1 MSETINLNNEFKG
14 DPTAKNYYDRL
25 GVSPDASLEEIKAAF
40 HLGQKKHHPD
50 KNPNNDKEAN
60 EDSKNLNEA
69 FTTLIDSIKRKSYD
83 QMIGSDQPEKTQGEE
98 DEEEKLFVSLVA
110 DIMVAENL
118 EVIVN
123 TLNAFLMANFE
134 KKLIKFPKDYY
145 DDTAVELF
153 MSLRGFLN
161 GKFTLKTVGF
171 RKKNYSF
178 FTKRIYSKIV
188 EWEKTITKE
197 NKPASIWNKIR
208 QFLTVNSKSKD
219 ASSLSQD
226 DKN

>member
-1 MSETINLNNEFKG
+1 
-14 DPTAKNYYDRL
+14 
-25 GVSPDASLEEIKAAF
+25 
-40 HLGQKKHHPD
+40 
-50 KNPNNDKEAN
+50 
-60 EDSKNLNEA
+60 
-69 FTTLIDSIKRKSYD
+69 
-83 QMIGSDQPEKTQGEE
+83 MIGSDQPEKTQGEE
-98 DEEEKLFVSLVA
+98 DEEEKLFDSLVA
-110 DIMVAENL
+110 DIMVAKNL

-134 KKLIKFPKDYY
+134 KSLIKFPKDYY

-153 MSLRGFLN
+153 MSLKGFLN

-188 EWEKTITKE
+188 KWEKTITKE
-197 NKPASIWNKIR
+197 NKPASIWSIIR

-226 DKN
+226 DKNRINFLRGNLLNRNSFLTLKRELLGWAAANESLLNKPMFIDSQITPNQILELLLLIS